1 MKFNKPEYLELWKGL
16 KAAPATP
23 EILRNV
29 PLRHPLLWR
38 IGNTARFGWEGEV
51 QSRMLLT

>member
-1 MKFNKPEYLELWKGL
+1 VLVGMKFNKPEYLELWKGL

-29 PLRHPLLWR
+29 PLRHPLLWT
-38 IGNTARFGWEGEV
+38 N
-51 QSRMLLT
+51 